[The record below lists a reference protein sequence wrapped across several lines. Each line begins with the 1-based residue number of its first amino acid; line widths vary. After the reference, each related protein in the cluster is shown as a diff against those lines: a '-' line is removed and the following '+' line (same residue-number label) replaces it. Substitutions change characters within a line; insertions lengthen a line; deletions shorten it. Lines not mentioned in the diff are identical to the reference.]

1 MQGTL
6 FMSALHLYAL
16 QGAGANPIA
25 LLHYK
30 GQAVQEVNRRLSFQR
45 DAFDDRTLWAVACL
59 TLGEVRS
66 HTVSKVGVDIFTNL
80 SKRLKQPRLRIA

>member
-16 QGAGANPIA
+16 QGVGANPIA

-30 GQAVQEVNRRLSFQR
+30 GEAVREVNRRLSTQR

-59 TLGEVRS
+59 TLGEV
-66 HTVSKVGVDIFTNL
+66 TITISKANSI
-80 SKRLKQPRLRIA
+80 